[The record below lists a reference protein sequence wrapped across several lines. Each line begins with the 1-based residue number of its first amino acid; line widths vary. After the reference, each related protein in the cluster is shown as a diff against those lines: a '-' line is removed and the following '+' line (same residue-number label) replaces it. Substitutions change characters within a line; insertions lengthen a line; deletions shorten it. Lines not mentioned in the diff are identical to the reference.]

1 MAETVVFELV
11 SPERLVLSVEADMVV
26 APGLEGDFAVL
37 KGHAP
42 FISSLRSGAIEIFE
56 GDKVVQRIY
65 VAGGV
70 AEVAADR
77 FTVLAEEALPMADL
91 DRGRLEQSI
100 QNAREDLE
108 DAKDDAGR
116 ARAQEKIEQ
125 LQQVLDLL

>member
-11 SPERLVLSVEADMVV
+11 SPERLVLSVDADMVV

-42 FISSLRSGAIEIFE
+42 FISALRPGAIEIYE
-56 GDKVVQRIY
+56 GDKIVERIY

-77 FTVLAEEALPMADL
+77 FTVLAEEAVPMKDL

-100 QNAREDLE
+100 ADAKEDFD
-108 DAKDDAGR
+108 DAKDDAAR
-116 ARAQEKIEQ
+116 ARAQETIDHLGQMLET
-125 LQQVLDLL
+125 L